1 MLMISIERL
10 AIINESVTEVSFFVA
25 PHELTNERPDVTP
38 TDQSEAEKLG
48 WALVTNNGSV

>member
-1 MLMISIERL
+1 MISIERL

-38 TDQSEAEKLG
+38 NDQSEAGKLG